1 MSQLKK
7 LFLVFIA
14 FTLFQWMVKCNSPEK
29 SNSESLTTTKNCHCN
44 DLIYDDLYNH
54 FYIDDRTLPYSGS
67 CYEKYKS
74 GKIKLT
80 KEFLNGKLHGDMIR
94 YRDDSS
100 KISLVEF
107 EDNFIE
113 GRALF
118 YDIKGNDSAVQ
129 YFKKGKLVSKG
140 HQ

>member
-7 LFLVFIA
+7 LFLVLIA

-29 SNSESLTTTKNCHCN
+29 SNSESSIIIENCHCN

-54 FYIDDRTLPYSGS
+54 FYVEDRTIPYSGS

-80 KEFLNGKLHGDMIR
+80 KEFLNGKLHGNMFR
-94 YRDDSS
+94 YREDSS

-107 EDNFIE
+107 KNNFIE

-118 YDIKGNDSAVQ
+118 YDIQGNDSAVQ
-129 YFKKGKLVSKG
+129 YFKRGKLVSNG

>member
-1 MSQLKK
+1 ML
-7 LFLVFIA
+7 
-14 FTLFQWMVKCNSPEK
+14 
-29 SNSESLTTTKNCHCN
+29 
-44 DLIYDDLYNH
+44 
-54 FYIDDRTLPYSGS
+54 
-67 CYEKYKS
+67 
-74 GKIKLT
+74 
-80 KEFLNGKLHGDMIR
+80 R
-94 YRDDSS
+94 YREDGN

-118 YDIKGNDSAVQ
+118 YDIQGNDSVVQ

>member
-1 MSQLKK
+1 MSYLKK
-7 LFLVFIA
+7 LILLFLA
-14 FTLFQWMVKCNSPEK
+14 FTLFQWMVKCNSSEK
-29 SNSESLTTTKNCHCN
+29 SNSTSSISTKNCHCN

-54 FYIDDRTLPYSGS
+54 FYLEERTIPYNGS
-67 CYEKYKS
+67 CYEKYKN

-80 KEFLNGKLHGDMIR
+80 KEFLKGKLHGNMFR
-94 YRDDSS
+94 YRKDSS

-107 EDNFIE
+107 KNNFIE

-118 YDIKGNDSAVQ
+118 YDIKGKDSAVQ
-129 YFKKGKLVSKG
+129 YFKKGKLIPNS